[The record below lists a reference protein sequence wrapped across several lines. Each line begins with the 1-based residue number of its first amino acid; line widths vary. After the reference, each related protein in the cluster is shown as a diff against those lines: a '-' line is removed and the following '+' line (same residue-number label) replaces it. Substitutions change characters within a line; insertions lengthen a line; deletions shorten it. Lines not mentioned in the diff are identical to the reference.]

1 MLRLISSLLIMLTM
15 AGNAWCQQTD
25 QPYHEAAGSER
36 GYLHL
41 GQSRA
46 EQFSSVVS
54 MDTIGGWNANPEAEA
69 LVYLLDAGWRKSTA
83 PQLSGLGTNNGG
95 FHFISGQHVAEVGDN
110 PPLPTPDQR
119 TILEAQ
125 EILAGLGYEPGP
137 RDGVLSL
144 RTRGAIRRFQSDSG
158 LPDTGA
164 LDDATQAA
172 LIDAWADISRAT
184 DMGTT
189 PSEGAAEPD
198 LAARAAAEDA
208 VGLDRQ
214 DRAFDPGPADGP

>member
-69 LVYLLDAGWRKSTA
+69 LVYLLDAGWRKS
-83 PQLSGLGTNNGG
+83 NGRSAG
-95 FHFISGQHVAEVGDN
+95 RRRGD
-110 PPLPTPDQR
+110 
-119 TILEAQ
+119 AS
-125 EILAGLGYEPGP
+125 AG
-137 RDGVLSL
+137 
-144 RTRGAIRRFQSDSG
+144 
-158 LPDTGA
+158 
-164 LDDATQAA
+164 
-172 LIDAWADISRAT
+172 
-184 DMGTT
+184 
-189 PSEGAAEPD
+189 
-198 LAARAAAEDA
+198 ARASSTSTCCSTTTA
-208 VGLDRQ
+208 
-214 DRAFDPGPADGP
+214 